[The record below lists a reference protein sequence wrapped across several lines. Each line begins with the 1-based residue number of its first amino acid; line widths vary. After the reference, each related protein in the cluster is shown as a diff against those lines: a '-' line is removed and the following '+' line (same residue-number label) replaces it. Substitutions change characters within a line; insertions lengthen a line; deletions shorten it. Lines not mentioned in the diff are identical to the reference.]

1 MDRKAIPDVAR
12 GVDKPVIAWALY
24 DWANSA
30 FSVTVIAAFFPL
42 LLKRYWS
49 EGADAAVSTFELG
62 VANALGSVA
71 IALVSPMLGA
81 MADRGGARKRYLVA
95 FAAVAIATTAAMAF
109 LGHGQAVPAIALY
122 VAASIGFAAS
132 NQFYDAL
139 LVDVAH
145 RSRYHYVSGLG
156 FGLGYLGGG
165 VLFAA
170 NVAMTLWPQR
180 FGLTDATQAARASL
194 ITVAVWWALFS
205 IPLVV
210 LVRERAQRLG
220 PAGSTALS
228 LGIRDLLAAL
238 RWLRR
243 HRPVALFLL
252 AYWLYIDGV
261 GTVARMAIDYGLALG
276 FDERALIVALLVT
289 QFVGF
294 PATIAFGRL
303 GERIGAR
310 AGIGVGI
317 VAYVVATFWSYAMTS
332 TWEFYAL
339 AIVIGLVQG
348 GVQSLSRS
356 LYARMIP
363 HANAGEFFG
372 FYNMLG
378 KLAAIVGPLAMG
390 LTAIATGSSRA
401 SVLAVAVLFVAGGL
415 LLMLVDERQADGAA
429 DIGAR

>member
-1 MDRKAIPDVAR
+1 MDRKAIPSVAH
-12 GVDKPVIAWALY
+12 GIDKPVLGWALY

-30 FSVTVIAAFFPL
+30 FSVTVISAFFPL

-49 EGADAAVSTFELG
+49 VDTDAAVSTFELG
-62 VANALGSVA
+62 VANALGSLA

-95 FAAVAIATTAAMAF
+95 FAALAIATTAVMAF
-109 LGHGQAVPAIALY
+109 LGRGEATLAIALY
-122 VAASIGFAAS
+122 VTASIGFAAS

-139 LVDVAH
+139 LVDVAPK
-145 RSRYHYVSGLG
+145 SRYHFVSALG

-180 FGLTDATQAARASL
+180 FGLTGATQAARVSL
-194 ITVAVWWALFS
+194 LTVAVWWALFS
-205 IPLVV
+205 IPLV
-210 LVRERAQRLG
+210 LFVRERAQRCAS
-220 PAGSTALS
+220 AGAVALTA
-228 LGIRDLLAAL
+228 GIRDVLSAL
-238 RWLRR
+238 RWLRG
-243 HRPVALFLL
+243 HRPVALFLV

-294 PATIAFGRL
+294 PAAIAFGRL

-317 VAYVVATFWSYAMTS
+317 VAYVVATFWSYVMTS

-390 LTAIATGSSRA
+390 LTAMSTGSSRA

-415 LLMLVDERQADGAA
+415 LLMRVDERHADDA
-429 DIGAR
+429 DAH